1 MLTEQCPLDC
11 VYCYIKNRK
20 DDTQL
25 RFEYVEKLSSLFDKN
40 TKPKIIFFGGEPLL
54 KLELI
59 NDIVNE
65 FKDKFTF
72 QVVTSGVLNW
82 NKFIDEI
89 YIRNKDIFD
98 LQVSWDGLNN
108 TNRTL
113 RNGFEVGNFVLKSV
127 YDSLEKSIPIQI
139 RSVINEQNVSDL
151 FKIYLTFRNIK
162 KDFPWFTGDMTIVHQ
177 VVFPSFFIEKL
188 KSELELVLK
197 NISSDLENFGLN
209 VFIPQ
214 FILSK
219 ISAIVS
225 GKRGG
230 SCDVGNYIV
239 LRPNG
244 YLYPCTMLSQYDDN
258 FSFGH
263 IDSENFRWEIIEK
276 LKKLSLVQKCKEC
289 KFYSI
294 CDGGCRYERLLA
306 FGEDWNKKV
315 LETTCLISEL
325 WYNTVSDFISN
336 LDKKSFDIINKR
348 ILNFISWRSLY
359 ELGKYNE
366 SKKFRTWGN

>member
-1 MLTEQCPLDC
+1 
-11 VYCYIKNRK
+11 
-20 DDTQL
+20 
-25 RFEYVEKLSSLFDKN
+25 
-40 TKPKIIFFGGEPLL
+40 
-54 KLELI
+54 
-59 NDIVNE
+59 
-65 FKDKFTF
+65 
-72 QVVTSGVLNW
+72 
-82 NKFIDEI
+82 
-89 YIRNKDIFD
+89 
-98 LQVSWDGLNN
+98 
-108 TNRTL
+108 
-113 RNGFEVGNFVLKSV
+113 
-127 YDSLEKSIPIQI
+127 
-139 RSVINEQNVSDL
+139 
-151 FKIYLTFRNIK
+151 
-162 KDFPWFTGDMTIVHQ
+162 
-177 VVFPSFFIEKL
+177 
-188 KSELELVLK
+188 
-197 NISSDLENFGLN
+197 
-209 VFIPQ
+209 
-214 FILSK
+214 
-219 ISAIVS
+219 
-225 GKRGG
+225 
-230 SCDVGNYIV
+230 
-239 LRPNG
+239 
-244 YLYPCTMLSQYDDN
+244 MLSQYDDN